1 MGEDSKDHSLILP
14 DTPGAIDSPQPEEV
28 SRPVKEST
36 ITEIGCLCD
45 KIINPT
51 IEYKL
56 DQLEM
61 AQGVIFKNRAQAV
74 LIQDLLEID
83 G

>member
-1 MGEDSKDHSLILP
+1 MPE
-14 DTPGAIDSPQPEEV
+14 AIDSPQHEEV
-28 SRPVKEST
+28 SRTVKKS
-36 ITEIGCLCD
+36 IIAEISRLCD

-61 AQGVIFKNRAQAV
+61 AQDVIFKNRAQAMK
-74 LIQDLLEID
+74 IQDLLGID
-83 G
+83 S

>member
-1 MGEDSKDHSLILP
+1 MGKDSKDHSLILP
-14 DTPGAIDSPQPEEV
+14 GIPGVIDSPQHEEI
-28 SRPVKEST
+28 SRPVKES
-36 ITEIGCLCD
+36 IIAEIGRLCD

-61 AQGVIFKNRAQAV
+61 AQDVIFKNRVQAMK
-74 LIQDLLEID
+74 IQDLLEID